1 MGHVDHGKT
10 SLLDALRATDVAAHE
25 AGGITQHIGA
35 YQVTL
40 PSSQKITFLDT
51 PGHEAFTAMRAR
63 GAKVTDIVVLV
74 VAGDDGVMPQTKEA
88 IAHAKA
94 AGVPIIVAI
103 NKMDKAGADPSRV
116 RNELLRDEI
125 QVEELGGDVQSIE
138 VSATKKTN
146 LDKLEE
152 AILLQ
157 AEVLD
162 LKANPDRAADG
173 VVIEAKLDPGRGS
186 VATVL
191 VQHGTLKVGDVLV
204 AGAVWGRVRR
214 LVDDRGQVVESGRAR
229 IPGGDPGPRR
239 HAAGGRRVP
248 CRGERG
254 ACARDRRLPR
264 PSRPAGPACPRRG
277 RPRHAGRDDEGHP
290 RGHRQGTAG
299 ADQGRRAGLGRGA
312 RGRDLAAVDRE
323 GGDPRRAD
331 AASAASA
338 RPT

>member
-40 PSSQKITFLDT
+40 PSKQKITFLDT

-94 AGVPIIVAI
+94 AGVPLIVAI
-103 NKMDKAGADPSRV
+103 NKMDKPGSDASRV
-116 RNELLRDEI
+116 QNELLREEI
-125 QVEELGGDVQSIE
+125 QVEALGGDVQSIE
-138 VSATKKTN
+138 VSATKRMN

-157 AEVLD
+157 AEVLE
-162 LKANPDRAADG
+162 LKANPDRDADG

-191 VQHGTLKVGDVLV
+191 VQRGTLMVGDILV
-204 AGAVWGRVRR
+204 AGSVWGRVRR
-214 LVDDRGQVVESGRAR
+214 LVDDRGQAVEDAGPAFPVEVLGLSGTPQAGDEFHVVESEA
-229 IPGGDPGPRR
+229 
-239 HAAGGRRVP
+239 
-248 CRGERG
+248 RG
-254 ACARDRRLPR
+254 ARDLRLPR
-264 PSRPAGPACPRRG
+264 PSRSPARTGPRRG
-277 RPRHAGRDDEGHP
+277 WSRHPRGDDQGHP

-299 ADQGRRAGLGRGA
+299 AHQGGRAGLGGSA
-312 RGRDLAAVDRE
+312 G
-323 GGDPRRAD
+323 RRAVT
-331 AASAASA
+331 A
-338 RPT
+338 RH

>member
-1 MGHVDHGKT
+1 
-10 SLLDALRATDVAAHE
+10 
-25 AGGITQHIGA
+25 
-35 YQVTL
+35 
-40 PSSQKITFLDT
+40 
-51 PGHEAFTAMRAR
+51 MRAR

-74 VAGDDGVMPQTKEA
+74 VAADDGVMPQTKEA

-125 QVEELGGDVQSIE
+125 QVEELGGEVQSIE
-138 VSATKKTN
+138 VSATQKTN

-157 AEVLD
+157 AELLD

-173 VVIEAKLDPGRGS
+173 VVVEAKLDPGRGS

-191 VQHGTLKVGDVLV
+191 VQRGTLKVGDVLV

-214 LVDDRGQVVESGRAR
+214 LVDDHAQVVESAGPAVPGR
-229 IPGGDPGPRR
+229 DPGPRR

-248 CRGERG
+248 RRGERG

-264 PSRPAGPACPRRG
+264 PSRPAGPACPRR
-277 RPRHAGRDDEGHP
+277 RWPRHAGRDDEGHP

-312 RGRDLAAVDRE
+312 RGRDLAAVDRK
-323 GGDPRRAD
+323 GRRP
-331 AASAASA
+331 ASC
-338 RPT
+338 